1 MAGVVDCLDKHQA
14 AGFQIIGRT
23 GCDHQ
28 NFFASVFSL
37 VRAPV
42 QLGNL
47 AGGPVPVLDKRKLN
61 FLHYRTFQLNMGVAP
76 GAEGRVPAQIFI
88 PHVVSAHV
96 GGFAVDYHDFAMVA
110 KIQLKAV
117 GLTFGRVKGRGFD
130 SGHLHIIQI
139 ALGQF
144 VAADFIIQKVDLD
157 VFFGLRNQF
166 CLQFA
171 PDVIVF
177 NDEKLLIS
185 ILAGITTTTFEE
197 GLGGQVRVI
206 RAMPNTPA
214 LAGQGAAALCPGKN
228 VSEEDRRVA
237 QHLFETVGIA
247 LWVEEGQMDAVTGL
261 SGSGPAFV
269 YTFIEALTAG
279 GVQEGLR
286 LDIAH
291 SLAVQTV
298 VGAAHLVKET
308 GEHPAL
314 LREKVCSPA
323 GTTIR
328 AIRVLE
334 ERGLRAMMME
344 AVGAATTRSRELG
357 KEKK

>member
-1 MAGVVDCLDKHQA
+1 MPLTKVGKIGFIGGGNMAEAFIKGLMNGGFPAEDILFFEPNEQRRQWVHERYGISCAENNIKLVTGSDIVV
-14 AGFQIIGRT
+14 
-23 GCDHQ
+23 
-28 NFFASVFSL
+28 
-37 VRAPV
+37 
-42 QLGNL
+42 L
-47 AGGPVPVLDKRKLN
+47 ATKPQVLDK
-61 FLHYRTFQLNMGVAP
+61 V
-76 GAEGRVPAQIFI
+76 IDDI
-88 PHVVSAHV
+88 VSA
-96 GGFAVDYHDFAMVA
+96 FTDD
-110 KIQLKAV
+110 
-117 GLTFGRVKGRGFD
+117 
-130 SGHLHIIQI
+130 
-139 ALGQF
+139 
-144 VAADFIIQKVDLD
+144 
-157 VFFGLRNQF
+157 
-166 CLQFA
+166 
-171 PDVIVF
+171 
-177 NDEKLLIS
+177 KLLIS
-185 ILAGITTTTFEE
+185 ILAGITTTTLEA
-197 GLGGQVRVI
+197 GLAGKPRVV

-214 LAGQGAAALCPGKN
+214 LAGQGAAALCPGKYA
-228 VSEEDRRVA
+228 DQKDQRVA

-291 SLAVQTV
+291 ALAVQTV

-344 AVGAATTRSRELG
+344 AVGAATARSRELG

>member
-1 MAGVVDCLDKHQA
+1 MPLTTVGKIGFIGGGNMAEAFIKGLMNGGFPASDILFFEPNEKRRDLMIERYGICCTLDNVELVNKSDIIVVATKPQILDK
-14 AGFQIIGRT
+14 
-23 GCDHQ
+23 
-28 NFFASVFSL
+28 
-37 VRAPV
+37 
-42 QLGNL
+42 
-47 AGGPVPVLDKRKLN
+47 VLEAIR
-61 FLHYRTFQLNMGVAP
+61 P
-76 GAEGRVPAQIFI
+76 
-88 PHVVSAHV
+88 
-96 GGFAVDYHDFAMVA
+96 
-110 KIQLKAV
+110 
-117 GLTFGRVKGRGFD
+117 
-130 SGHLHIIQI
+130 
-139 ALGQF
+139 
-144 VAADFIIQKVDLD
+144 
-157 VFFGLRNQF
+157 
-166 CLQFA
+166 
-171 PDVIVF
+171 VF

-185 ILAGITTTTFEE
+185 ILAGITTTAYEE
-197 GLGGQVRVI
+197 GLGGQTRVV
-206 RAMPNTPA
+206 RAMPNTRA
-214 LAGQGAAALCPGKN
+214 LAGQGAAALCPGRN
-228 VSEEDRRVA
+228 ASEDDRRVA

-269 YTFIEALTAG
+269 YTFIEAMTAG

-291 SLAVQTV
+291 ALAVQTV

-323 GTTIR
+323 GTTIS

-344 AVGAATTRSRELG
+344 AVGAATARSRELG

>member
-1 MAGVVDCLDKHQA
+1 VPLTTVGKIGFIGGGNMAEAFIKGLLNGGFPVEDILFSEPNLKRHQLMEERYGVSCVTNNVDLVSASDIVVMAIKPQILDKVLEE
-14 AGFQIIGRT
+14 IS
-23 GCDHQ
+23 
-28 NFFASVFSL
+28 AS
-37 VRAPV
+37 
-42 QLGNL
+42 
-47 AGGPVPVLDKRKLN
+47 
-61 FLHYRTFQLNMGVAP
+61 
-76 GAEGRVPAQIFI
+76 
-88 PHVVSAHV
+88 
-96 GGFAVDYHDFAMVA
+96 
-110 KIQLKAV
+110 
-117 GLTFGRVKGRGFD
+117 FD
-130 SGHLHIIQI
+130 
-139 ALGQF
+139 
-144 VAADFIIQKVDLD
+144 
-157 VFFGLRNQF
+157 
-166 CLQFA
+166 
-171 PDVIVF
+171 
-177 NDEKLLIS
+177 DEKLLIS
-185 ILAGITTTTFEE
+185 ILAGATTSTLEA
-197 GLGGQVRVI
+197 GLGGQSHVV

-214 LAGQGAAALCPGKN
+214 LAGQGAAALCPGKYAD
-228 VSEEDRRVA
+228 ERDRGIA
-237 QHLFETVGIA
+237 QQMFETVGIA

-286 LDIAH
+286 LDVAH

-323 GTTIR
+323 GTTIS

-344 AVGAATTRSRELG
+344 AVGAATGRSRELG

>member
-1 MAGVVDCLDKHQA
+1 MPLTTVGKIGFIGGGNMAEAFIKGLMNGGFPATDILFFEPNEKRRELMIERYGVSCAVDNMELVNKSDIVVVATKPQILDK
-14 AGFQIIGRT
+14 
-23 GCDHQ
+23 
-28 NFFASVFSL
+28 
-37 VRAPV
+37 
-42 QLGNL
+42 
-47 AGGPVPVLDKRKLN
+47 VLEDIV
-61 FLHYRTFQLNMGVAP
+61 T
-76 GAEGRVPAQIFI
+76 
-88 PHVVSAHV
+88 
-96 GGFAVDYHDFAMVA
+96 
-110 KIQLKAV
+110 
-117 GLTFGRVKGRGFD
+117 
-130 SGHLHIIQI
+130 
-139 ALGQF
+139 
-144 VAADFIIQKVDLD
+144 
-157 VFFGLRNQF
+157 
-166 CLQFA
+166 
-171 PDVIVF
+171 VF

-197 GLGGQVRVI
+197 GLGGQARVV

-228 VSEEDRRVA
+228 VTEEDRRVA

-323 GTTIR
+323 GTTIS

-344 AVGAATTRSRELG
+344 AVGSATARSRELG

>member
-1 MAGVVDCLDKHQA
+1 MPLTTVGKIGFIGGGNMAEAFIKGLMNGGFPATDILFFEPNEKRRELMIERYGVACVVDNIELVNKSDIVVVATKP
-14 AGFQIIGRT
+14 QI
-23 GCDHQ
+23 
-28 NFFASVFSL
+28 L
-37 VRAPV
+37 YK
-42 QLGNL
+42 
-47 AGGPVPVLDKRKLN
+47 VLEDIV
-61 FLHYRTFQLNMGVAP
+61 T
-76 GAEGRVPAQIFI
+76 
-88 PHVVSAHV
+88 
-96 GGFAVDYHDFAMVA
+96 
-110 KIQLKAV
+110 
-117 GLTFGRVKGRGFD
+117 
-130 SGHLHIIQI
+130 
-139 ALGQF
+139 
-144 VAADFIIQKVDLD
+144 
-157 VFFGLRNQF
+157 
-166 CLQFA
+166 
-171 PDVIVF
+171 VF

-185 ILAGITTTTFEE
+185 ILAGVTTTTFEE
-197 GLGGQVRVI
+197 GLGDQTRVV

-228 VSEEDRRVA
+228 ATEEDRRVA

>member
-1 MAGVVDCLDKHQA
+1 MPLTTVGKIGFIGGGNMAEA
-14 AGFQIIGRT
+14 
-23 GCDHQ
+23 
-28 NFFASVFSL
+28 
-37 VRAPV
+37 
-42 QLGNL
+42 
-47 AGGPVPVLDKRKLN
+47 
-61 FLHYRTFQLNMGVAP
+61 
-76 GAEGRVPAQIFI
+76 FI
-88 PHVVSAHV
+88 KGLMN
-96 GGFAVDYHDFAMVA
+96 GGFPATDILFFEPNEKRRELMIERYGVSCAVDNIELVNKSDIVVVA
-110 KIQLKAV
+110 TKP
-117 GLTFGRVKGRGFD
+117 
-130 SGHLHIIQI
+130 QI
-139 ALGQF
+139 LY
-144 VAADFIIQKVDLD
+144 KVLEDI
-157 VFFGLRNQF
+157 VT
-166 CLQFA
+166 
-171 PDVIVF
+171 VF

-185 ILAGITTTTFEE
+185 ILAGVTTTTFEE
-197 GLGGQVRVI
+197 GLGGQTRVV

-228 VSEEDRRVA
+228 ATEEDRRVA

>member
-1 MAGVVDCLDKHQA
+1 MPLTTVGKIGFIGGGNMAEAFIKGLMNGGFPATDILFFEPNEKRRELMIERYGVSCAVDNMELVNKSDIVVVATKPQILDK
-14 AGFQIIGRT
+14 
-23 GCDHQ
+23 
-28 NFFASVFSL
+28 
-37 VRAPV
+37 
-42 QLGNL
+42 
-47 AGGPVPVLDKRKLN
+47 VLEDIV
-61 FLHYRTFQLNMGVAP
+61 T
-76 GAEGRVPAQIFI
+76 
-88 PHVVSAHV
+88 
-96 GGFAVDYHDFAMVA
+96 
-110 KIQLKAV
+110 
-117 GLTFGRVKGRGFD
+117 
-130 SGHLHIIQI
+130 
-139 ALGQF
+139 
-144 VAADFIIQKVDLD
+144 
-157 VFFGLRNQF
+157 
-166 CLQFA
+166 
-171 PDVIVF
+171 VF

-197 GLGGQVRVI
+197 GLGGQARVI

-228 VSEEDRRVA
+228 VTEEDRRVA

-323 GTTIR
+323 GTTIS

-344 AVGAATTRSRELG
+344 AVGAATARSRELG

>member
-1 MAGVVDCLDKHQA
+1 VPLTTVGKIGFIGGGNMAEAFIKGLMNGGFPATDILFFEPNEKRRELMIERYGVSCAVDNMELVNKSDIVVVATKPQILDK
-14 AGFQIIGRT
+14 
-23 GCDHQ
+23 
-28 NFFASVFSL
+28 V
-37 VRAPV
+37 
-42 QLGNL
+42 L
-47 AGGPVPVLDKRKLN
+47 ADIV
-61 FLHYRTFQLNMGVAP
+61 T
-76 GAEGRVPAQIFI
+76 
-88 PHVVSAHV
+88 
-96 GGFAVDYHDFAMVA
+96 
-110 KIQLKAV
+110 
-117 GLTFGRVKGRGFD
+117 
-130 SGHLHIIQI
+130 
-139 ALGQF
+139 
-144 VAADFIIQKVDLD
+144 
-157 VFFGLRNQF
+157 
-166 CLQFA
+166 
-171 PDVIVF
+171 VF

-197 GLGGQVRVI
+197 GLGGQARVV

-228 VSEEDRRVA
+228 VTEEDRRVA

-323 GTTIR
+323 GTTIS

-344 AVGAATTRSRELG
+344 AVGAATARSRELG

>member
-1 MAGVVDCLDKHQA
+1 VPLTTVGKIGFIGGGNMAEAFIKGLMDGGFPATDILFFEPNEKRRELMIERYGISCAVDNMDLISKSDIIVVATKPQILDK
-14 AGFQIIGRT
+14 
-23 GCDHQ
+23 
-28 NFFASVFSL
+28 V
-37 VRAPV
+37 
-42 QLGNL
+42 L
-47 AGGPVPVLDKRKLN
+47 ADIV
-61 FLHYRTFQLNMGVAP
+61 T
-76 GAEGRVPAQIFI
+76 
-88 PHVVSAHV
+88 
-96 GGFAVDYHDFAMVA
+96 
-110 KIQLKAV
+110 
-117 GLTFGRVKGRGFD
+117 
-130 SGHLHIIQI
+130 
-139 ALGQF
+139 
-144 VAADFIIQKVDLD
+144 
-157 VFFGLRNQF
+157 
-166 CLQFA
+166 
-171 PDVIVF
+171 VF

-197 GLGGQVRVI
+197 GLGGQTRVV

-214 LAGQGAAALCPGKN
+214 LVGQGAAALCPGKH

-237 QHLFETVGIA
+237 QHLFETVGTA

-291 SLAVQTV
+291 SLAVQTI

-323 GTTIR
+323 GATIS

>member
-1 MAGVVDCLDKHQA
+1 VPLTTVGKIGFIGGGNMAEA
-14 AGFQIIGRT
+14 
-23 GCDHQ
+23 
-28 NFFASVFSL
+28 
-37 VRAPV
+37 
-42 QLGNL
+42 
-47 AGGPVPVLDKRKLN
+47 
-61 FLHYRTFQLNMGVAP
+61 
-76 GAEGRVPAQIFI
+76 FI
-88 PHVVSAHV
+88 KGLMN
-96 GGFAVDYHDFAMVA
+96 GGFPATDILFFEPNEKRRELMVERYGVSCAVDNIELVNKSDIVVVA
-110 KIQLKAV
+110 TKP
-117 GLTFGRVKGRGFD
+117 
-130 SGHLHIIQI
+130 QI
-139 ALGQF
+139 LY
-144 VAADFIIQKVDLD
+144 KVLEDI
-157 VFFGLRNQF
+157 VT
-166 CLQFA
+166 
-171 PDVIVF
+171 VF

-185 ILAGITTTTFEE
+185 ILAGVTTTTFEE
-197 GLGGQVRVI
+197 GLGGQSRVV

-228 VSEEDRRVA
+228 VTDEDRRVA

>member
-1 MAGVVDCLDKHQA
+1 MPLTKVGKIGFIGGGNMAEAFIKGLMKGGFPAEDILFFEPNEKRRQWVQERYGIVCAADNVALVTASDIVV
-14 AGFQIIGRT
+14 
-23 GCDHQ
+23 
-28 NFFASVFSL
+28 
-37 VRAPV
+37 
-42 QLGNL
+42 L
-47 AGGPVPVLDKRKLN
+47 ATKPQVLDKVL
-61 FLHYRTFQLNMGVAP
+61 
-76 GAEGRVPAQIFI
+76 EEI
-88 PHVVSAHV
+88 VSA
-96 GGFAVDYHDFAMVA
+96 FTDD
-110 KIQLKAV
+110 
-117 GLTFGRVKGRGFD
+117 T
-130 SGHLHIIQI
+130 
-139 ALGQF
+139 
-144 VAADFIIQKVDLD
+144 
-157 VFFGLRNQF
+157 
-166 CLQFA
+166 
-171 PDVIVF
+171 
-177 NDEKLLIS
+177 LLIS
-185 ILAGITTTTFEE
+185 ILAGITTTTLEA
-197 GLGGQVRVI
+197 GLAGQPRVV

-214 LAGQGAAALCPGKN
+214 LAGQGAAALCPGKYI
-228 VSEEDRRVA
+228 SEEDRRVA

-286 LDIAH
+286 LDIA
-291 SLAVQTV
+291 SALAVQTV

-323 GTTIR
+323 GTTIS

-344 AVGAATTRSRELG
+344 AVGAATARSRELG

>member
-1 MAGVVDCLDKHQA
+1 MPLTTVGKIGFIGGGNMAEA
-14 AGFQIIGRT
+14 
-23 GCDHQ
+23 
-28 NFFASVFSL
+28 
-37 VRAPV
+37 
-42 QLGNL
+42 
-47 AGGPVPVLDKRKLN
+47 
-61 FLHYRTFQLNMGVAP
+61 
-76 GAEGRVPAQIFI
+76 FI
-88 PHVVSAHV
+88 KGLMN
-96 GGFAVDYHDFAMVA
+96 GGFPATDILFFEPNEKRRELMIERYGITCAVDNIELVNKSDIVVVA
-110 KIQLKAV
+110 TKP
-117 GLTFGRVKGRGFD
+117 
-130 SGHLHIIQI
+130 QI
-139 ALGQF
+139 LY
-144 VAADFIIQKVDLD
+144 KVLEDI
-157 VFFGLRNQF
+157 VT
-166 CLQFA
+166 
-171 PDVIVF
+171 VF

-197 GLGGQVRVI
+197 GLGGQTRVV

-228 VSEEDRRVA
+228 ATEEDRRVA

>member
-1 MAGVVDCLDKHQA
+1 MPLTTVGKIGFIGGGNMAEAFIKGLMSGGFPAEDILFFEPNEQRRQLMLERYGISCANDNMALVTSSDIVVVATKPQILDK
-14 AGFQIIGRT
+14 
-23 GCDHQ
+23 
-28 NFFASVFSL
+28 V
-37 VRAPV
+37 
-42 QLGNL
+42 L
-47 AGGPVPVLDKRKLN
+47 ADIV
-61 FLHYRTFQLNMGVAP
+61 T
-76 GAEGRVPAQIFI
+76 
-88 PHVVSAHV
+88 
-96 GGFAVDYHDFAMVA
+96 
-110 KIQLKAV
+110 
-117 GLTFGRVKGRGFD
+117 
-130 SGHLHIIQI
+130 
-139 ALGQF
+139 
-144 VAADFIIQKVDLD
+144 
-157 VFFGLRNQF
+157 
-166 CLQFA
+166 
-171 PDVIVF
+171 VF
-177 NDEKLLIS
+177 NDDKLLIS
-185 ILAGITTTTFEE
+185 ILAGIPTSTFEA
-197 GLGGQVRVI
+197 GLGGQSRVV

-214 LAGQGAAALCPGKN
+214 LAGQGAAALCPGTYA
-228 VSEEDRRVA
+228 SDEDRRVA

-323 GTTIR
+323 GTTIS

-344 AVGAATTRSRELG
+344 AVGAATNRSRELG